1 MPVYNLPIFS
11 ALKTRMS
18 WLQRRQDVLAENVA
32 NADTPDFQ
40 ARDLKPADMSAY
52 VDSATR
58 LKPVRTSAA
67 HMTLGMAHDRKPRIV
82 ASSSFET
89 TPSGNSVALEEEM
102 MKVAQ
107 TQMDYQLASGLY
119 GRGVSL
125 LKTALGRA

>member
-1 MPVYNLPIFS
+1 MPVSNLPLFQ

-18 WLQRRQDVLAENVA
+18 WLQQRQDVLAENVA
-32 NADTPDFQ
+32 NADTPRFV

-52 VDSATR
+52 VEAGTR
-58 LKPVRTSAA
+58 LQPVRTSAA
-67 HMTLGMAHDRKPRIV
+67 HMNLSMTADRKPRIV
-82 ASSSFET
+82 EAESFET
-89 TPSGNSVALEEEM
+89 SPSRNSVSLEEEM

-107 TQMDYQLASGLY
+107 TQMDYQLATGLY